1 MNGTDRPDTAFD
13 DDAPLTLAAKF
24 RAASADDDLSRLSAL
39 RWTEAVDLRDVLI
52 TLLEIYDLWMAP
64 LQVVGARAQHQN
76 DPAVVQLK
84 RHLEEALRA
93 RLDSFLD
100 ADADSDPSRL
110 GEGLPAAAAM
120 RRIAAVDLV
129 PSVYEWL
136 AEEASFDELVEF
148 VTLEGGPD
156 AGFDDLVAVCQVGLR
171 GLPKLA
177 LAANYWD
184 EMGRGELDEVHT
196 VLHDRLV
203 AAVEMQH
210 VAREDLPVEALER
223 MALGGYLATN
233 RVLQPEMLGALGL
246 LEMQAGP
253 RCRKV
258 VHALERLDAPAGALP
273 FYEEHARADP
283 LHGRDWLERAVE
295 PLDQESGWGERIVTG
310 ARWRSSVNRRFF
322 DAMARRFVDGDPS
335 RLALSSS

>member
-1 MNGTDRPDTAFD
+1 MHGTDDTGTAI
-13 DDAPLTLAAKF
+13 TLAEQF
-24 RAASADDDLSRLSAL
+24 RLASADDDPTRLSTL
-39 RWTEAVDLRDVLI
+39 RWTDAVDLRDVLI

-64 LQVVGARAQHQN
+64 LQAVGSRAQHQS
-76 DPAVVQLK
+76 DPSVVLLK
-84 RHLEEALRA
+84 RQLEEALRA
-93 RLDSFLD
+93 RLDSFLE
-100 ADADSDPSRL
+100 ADAESDPSRL
-110 GEGLPAAAAM
+110 GEELAASAAL
-120 RRIAAVDLV
+120 RRIAAIDLV
-129 PSVYEWL
+129 PAVYEWL
-136 AEEASFDELVEF
+136 AEDASFDELVEF

-156 AGFDDLVAVCQVGLR
+156 AGFDDLVALCQVGLR

-203 AAVEMQH
+203 AAVDMPH
-210 VAREDLPVEALER
+210 VAREQLPVEALER

-233 RVLQPEMLGALGL
+233 RALQPEMVGALGL

-258 VHALERLDAPAGALP
+258 VRALQRLDAPSGALP

-283 LHGRDWLERAVE
+283 IHGRDWIERAVE
-295 PLDQESGWGERIVTG
+295 PLDQEPGWGPRIVTG

-322 DAMARRFVDGDPS
+322 DAMARRFVDGAPS
-335 RLALSSS
+335 RLALSTS